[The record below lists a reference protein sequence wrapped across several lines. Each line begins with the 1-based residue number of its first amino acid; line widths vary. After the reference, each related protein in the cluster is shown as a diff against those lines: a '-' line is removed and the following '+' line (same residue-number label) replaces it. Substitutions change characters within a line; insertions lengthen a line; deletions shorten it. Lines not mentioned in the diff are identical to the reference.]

1 MRPRAWKSGQHDRDC
16 SWRARVTARG
26 QRILLAGGSGLVG
39 GLVAREVLAA
49 PGFNGVLL
57 APGRRAV
64 VAADARLV
72 APVLDFAAPG
82 ADGEL
87 AATARA
93 AHALPLDAFVS
104 CLGTTLRSAGSRE
117 AFLAVDRELVLRL
130 AQLARGMGASRAIL
144 VSSVG
149 ASRQSGNFYLRV
161 KGEVEDAMEQLGF
174 SRLDILQ
181 PGLLIGPRSERR
193 PAEALAQ
200 RVAPLANVLLRGTL
214 RRYRSLGA
222 ASVAR
227 AIVALLG
234 ESAPGVFTH
243 THDAIVEYAAS

>member
-1 MRPRAWKSGQHDRDC
+1 MTPRGQH
-16 SWRARVTARG
+16 
-26 QRILLAGGSGLVG
+26 ILLAGGTGLVG
-39 GLVAREVLAA
+39 GFVAREVLAA
-49 PGFNGVLL
+49 PGFNGVLV

-64 VAADARLV
+64 GVVDARLV
-72 APVLDFAAPG
+72 APVLDFSASG

-87 AATARA
+87 AAAAHA

-104 CLGTTLRSAGSRE
+104 CLGTTLRTAGSRE

-161 KGEVEDAMEQLGF
+161 KGEVEDAMERLGF

-200 RVAPLANVLLRGTL
+200 RVAPIANALLRGTL
-214 RRYRSLGA
+214 RRYRSLEA
-222 ASVAR
+222 ATVAR
-227 AIVALLG
+227 AIVAMLG
-234 ESAPGVFTH
+234 ESAPGVFSH
-243 THDAIVEYAAS
+243 THDAIVEHAAR